1 MFYSPPS
8 RITLCRFSPPRTGP
22 ALTREQLETQQIP
35 IYFAVVIAAVAF
47 GLLAPGAA
55 HHLEALVTPAIAVLM
70 YAMFLQI
77 PFLDLRQGLGN
88 RRFMTALLLAN
99 FILVPLLVWAITRG
113 LVEHPAILIG
123 ALLVLLTPCI
133 DYVVV
138 FTHIGKGDSRL
149 TLAAT
154 PVLLLVQLVLLPVYL
169 AVMLGDGSEVTIAIA
184 PFVEAF
190 ALLIVLPMVLAVL
203 TSAGARRSRAVSAWN
218 DAWAW
223 MPVPAMA
230 LVLVTVIGSQIAVVW
245 RDFDRLLP
253 VIPVYIGFMLL
264 APVLGFVAARLLR
277 LPVVEARSVTFSAST
292 RNSLVVLPLALA
304 LPEELR
310 GLAAAA
316 VITQTLV
323 ELVSELVYVRA
334 IPALLRD

>member
-1 MFYSPPS
+1 M
-8 RITLCRFSPPRTGP
+8 
-22 ALTREQLETQQIP
+22 TREQLETRQIP
-35 IYFAVVIAAVAF
+35 IYFAAVLVAIVF
-47 GLLAPGAA
+47 GLLASDTARQ
-55 HHLEALVTPAIAVLM
+55 LEALITPAIAVLM

-88 RRFMTALLLAN
+88 RRFITALLLAN

-113 LVEHPAILIG
+113 LVEHPAILVG

-154 PVLLLVQLVLLPVYL
+154 PLLLLAQLVLLPVYL
-169 AVMLGDGSEVTIAIA
+169 ALMLGGSSQVAISIT
-184 PFVEAF
+184 PFLEAF
-190 ALLIVLPMVLAVL
+190 VLLIVLPMALAVL
-203 TSAGARRSRAVSAWN
+203 TSAGTRRSRAVATWN

-223 MPVPAMA
+223 LPVPAMA
-230 LVLVTVIGSQIAVVW
+230 LVLMVVIASQIVVVL

-253 VIPVYIGFMLL
+253 VVPVYIGFMLL
-264 APVLGFVAARLLR
+264 APVLGFICARLLR
-277 LPVVEARSVTFSAST
+277 LPASEARSVTFSAAT

-304 LPEELR
+304 LPEEMR

-323 ELVSELVYVRA
+323 ELVSELIYIRAVPRFVR
-334 IPALLRD
+334 

>member
-1 MFYSPPS
+1 MT
-8 RITLCRFSPPRTGP
+8 RDTL
-22 ALTREQLETQQIP
+22 EQNQIP
-35 IYFAVVIAAVAF
+35 IYFASVLLAAVV
-47 GLLAPGAA
+47 GLLAPSMAQG
-55 HHLEALVTPAIAVLM
+55 LGALVTPAIAVLM

-88 RRFMTALLLAN
+88 KRFMVALLLAN
-99 FILVPLLVWAITRG
+99 FILIPLLVWTLTRG

-149 TLAAT
+149 MLAAT
-154 PVLLLVQLVLLPVYL
+154 PVLLLLQLLLLPVYL
-169 AVMLGDGSEVTIAIA
+169 GVMLDAQSQVVVAVG

-190 ALLIVLPMVLAVL
+190 LLLIVVPMILAVL
-203 TSAGARRSRAVSAWN
+203 TTSLSRRSTVISAWN

-223 MPVPAMA
+223 LPVPAMA
-230 LVLVTVIGSQIAVVW
+230 LVLMVVIGSQITAVV
-245 RDFDRLLP
+245 RDIGLLAP
-253 VIPVYIGFMLL
+253 VIPVYIGFLLL
-264 APVLGFVAARLLR
+264 APVMGALAARLFK
-277 LPVVEARSVTFSAST
+277 LPSITARAVTFSAST

-304 LPEELR
+304 LPEDIR

-316 VITQTLV
+316 VIMQTLV
-323 ELVSELVYVRA
+323 ELVGELLYIRL
-334 IPALLRD
+334 IPLLIWPARR

>member
-1 MFYSPPS
+1 M
-8 RITLCRFSPPRTGP
+8 
-22 ALTREQLETQQIP
+22 TREQLETRQIP
-35 IYFAVVIAAVAF
+35 IYFAAVLAAIVF
-47 GLLAPGAA
+47 GLLASDTARQ
-55 HHLEALVTPAIAVLM
+55 LEALITPAIAVLM

-88 RRFMTALLLAN
+88 RRFITALLLAN

-113 LVEHPAILIG
+113 LVEHPAILVG

-154 PVLLLVQLVLLPVYL
+154 PLLLLAQLVLLPVYL
-169 AVMLGDGSEVTIAIA
+169 ALMLGGSSQVAISIT

-190 ALLIVLPMVLAVL
+190 VLLIVLPMALAVL
-203 TSAGARRSRAVSAWN
+203 TSAGARRSRAIATWN

-223 MPVPAMA
+223 LPVPAMA
-230 LVLVTVIGSQIAVVW
+230 LVLMVVIASQIVVVL

-264 APVLGFVAARLLR
+264 APVLGFICARLLR
-277 LPVVEARSVTFSAST
+277 LPASEARSVTFSAAT

-304 LPEELR
+304 LPEEMR

-323 ELVSELVYVRA
+323 ELVSELIYVRA
-334 IPALLRD
+334 VPRFVR

>member
-1 MFYSPPS
+1 MD
-8 RITLCRFSPPRTGP
+8 
-22 ALTREQLETQQIP
+22 REQLERNQIP
-35 IYFAVVIAAVAF
+35 VYFIAVAF
-47 GLLAPGAA
+47 AAAIGLLAPAA
-55 HHLEALVTPAIAVLM
+55 ARALELLVTPAIAVLM

-77 PFLDLRQGLGN
+77 PFLDLRAGLGN
-88 RRFMTALLLAN
+88 RRFMAALLLAN
-99 FILVPLLVWAITRG
+99 FVLVPLLVWATTRG
-113 LVEHPAILIG
+113 LNAHPALLAG

-154 PVLLLVQLVLLPVYL
+154 PVLLLVQLALLPLYL
-169 AVMLGDGSEVTIAIA
+169 ALMLGGASEVHIQLA

-190 ALLIVLPMVLAVL
+190 VLLIVLPLLLAVA
-203 TSAGARRSRAVSAWN
+203 TSAGGRRFSSVAAWN

-223 MPVPAMA
+223 LPVPAMA
-230 LVLVTVIGSQIAVVW
+230 LVLVAVIGSQVGVVVG
-245 RDFDRLLP
+245 RLDELLP
-253 VIPVYIGFMLL
+253 VLPVYVGFALL
-264 APVLGFVAARLLR
+264 APLLGWGTARVFGLPTGAAR
-277 LPVVEARSVTFSAST
+277 AVTFSAAT

-304 LPEELR
+304 LPEPIR

-323 ELVSELVYVRA
+323 ELVSELVYVRVV
-334 IPALLRD
+334 PRVVRM

>member
-1 MFYSPPS
+1 M
-8 RITLCRFSPPRTGP
+8 
-22 ALTREQLETQQIP
+22 TRAQLETQQISL
-35 IYFAVVIAAVAF
+35 YFAAVVLAIAA
-47 GLLAPGAA
+47 GLLAPDTAS
-55 HHLEALVTPAIAVLM
+55 HLQALVTPAIAVLM

-88 RRFMTALLLAN
+88 RRFMGALLLAN
-99 FILVPLLVWAITRG
+99 FVMIPLLVWAATRG

-154 PVLLLVQLVLLPVYL
+154 PMLLLAQLALLPLYL
-169 AVMLGDGSEVTIAIA
+169 TLMLGAQNPVALSIA

-190 ALLIVLPMVLAVL
+190 VLLIVLPMLLAVL
-203 TSAGARRSRAVSAWN
+203 TSVGARRSQAIARWS

-230 LVLVTVIGSQIAVVW
+230 LVLIAVIGSQIVVVLG
-245 RDFDRLLP
+245 DFQRLLP
-253 VIPVYIGFMLL
+253 VIPVYVGFALL
-264 APVLGFVAARLLR
+264 APLLGLLSARLFR
-277 LPVVEARSVTFSAST
+277 LQAREARSVTFSAAT

-310 GLAAAA
+310 VLAAAA

-323 ELVSELVYVRA
+323 ELVSELIYVRVV
-334 IPALLRD
+334 PAVVRT